1 MRCCKIKRGKKR
13 MKEISKMRE
22 EKNEW
27 MQGGVQKIKGRKKD
41 RGARLGLVLDRVGLE
56 PGRVERGYI
65 RVVRPIFHSFYKI
78 FLSLLSICSVLSPLA
93 AFFSGEKSG
102 RRWRL
107 RRGGWPSLTAA
118 PPHKTFFFFFRAY
131 SSTFPSLFISGLKTS
146 KIFIKKPRSKKK
158 GRKLYF
164 LFFDSDS
171 NVWTWGWLWFWF
183 VSVIGWVVA

>member
-65 RVVRPIFHSFYKI
+65 RVWRPFFSHFSLV
-78 FLSLLSICSVLSPLA
+78 FLSLPSSWEQKRSLLSPLA
-93 AFFSGEKSG
+93 FFFSDEKERSEVVVGGGGAVAG
-102 RRWRL
+102 RP
-107 RRGGWPSLTAA
+107 RRRRRRPKG
-118 PPHKTFFFFFRAY
+118 FF
-131 SSTFPSLFISGLKTS
+131 
-146 KIFIKKPRSKKK
+146 
-158 GRKLYF
+158 LYF
-164 LFFDSDS
+164 FSCLLFYFPFSIH
-171 NVWTWGWLWFWF
+171 FW
-183 VSVIGWVVA
+183 A